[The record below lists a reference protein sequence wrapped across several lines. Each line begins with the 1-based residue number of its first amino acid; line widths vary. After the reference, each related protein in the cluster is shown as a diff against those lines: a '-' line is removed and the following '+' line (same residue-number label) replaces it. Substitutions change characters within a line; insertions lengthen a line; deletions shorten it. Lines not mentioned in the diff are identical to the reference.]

1 MRFRKPPVGKTMQI
15 RGWVK
20 TSLIDF
26 PGRIATVLFTSGCN
40 FRCPYCQNSGL
51 VLHPESLPEIA
62 PAQIF
67 QLLERRRGLID
78 GVVITGGEPTLQ
90 RGLDDLLREIKELGL
105 ATKLDTNG
113 YRPQVLRELLERGLL
128 DYVAMDIKAS
138 PAKYSLAAGV
148 PIDIRRIEESIRLIL
163 SSGVEHEFRTTVV
176 PGIVAPGDIEEM
188 ARLIAGGEGNERG
201 CQRYVLQQFRPR
213 STLDPRFSEVTPYPA
228 QTLLEMARAAEKW
241 VGRVEVRGI

>member
-1 MRFRKPPVGKTMQI
+1 MQI

-51 VLHPESLPEIA
+51 VLHPESLPEIN
-62 PAQIF
+62 PADIF
-67 QLLERRRGLID
+67 QLLRRRRGLVD

-90 RGLDDLLREIKELGL
+90 RDLEDFLRKLKELDL

-113 YRPQVLRELLERGLL
+113 YRPEVLRELLERGLL
-128 DYVAMDIKAS
+128 DYVAMDIKAP

-148 PIDIRRIEESIRLIL
+148 PIDLRRIEESIGLIL
-163 SSGVEHEFRTTVV
+163 SSGIEHEFRTTVV
-176 PGIVAPGDIEEM
+176 PGIVAPEDIEEM
-188 ARLIAGGEGNERG
+188 AKIIAGARK
-201 CQRYVLQQFRPR
+201 CVLQQFRPQG
-213 STLDPRFSEVTPYPA
+213 TLDPRFEEVAPYPA
-228 QTLLEMARAAEKW
+228 QTLQEMARTAGRW
-241 VGRVEVRGI
+241 VEQTAVRGLQHTRG